1 MTWPQ
6 SGAAGIHYQCM
17 VVIMSCTS
25 SALLQCEANQVVTS
39 PVTSSQLAAALE
51 SLKSQLFSLSS
62 GTRNYAHGYYSFHHS
77 SVGHILKK
85 LRTPKILRK
94 MALYPH
100 LLVYFFL
107 YHLKNV
113 IVTSLYFR
121 QTALKIRCKMVLIKK
136 LTCDPEML
144 RENEERK

>member
-94 MALYPH
+94 MALSPH
-100 LLVYFFL
+100 LLVYSPVPSQKWHC
-107 YHLKNV
+107 Y
-113 IVTSLYFR
+113 ISLF
-121 QTALKIRCKMVLIKK
+121 QANSF
-136 LTCDPEML
+136 
-144 RENEERK
+144 ENPLQNGSHKEADV